1 MTISS
6 TLHWVVRG
14 GIATPDSLQLG
25 YSEHKAVLG
34 LYGFSVQYAP
44 GQTLDALAL
53 AGRFRN
59 AQLSYADANDL
70 AQAVLPLGYAMR
82 LVQSPGH
89 GFHHTFAVLYTANN
103 NMLQSLPRDAAE
115 AISQTF
121 QRMPNPHQM
130 P

>member
-1 MTISS
+1 MLSGS
-6 TLHWVVRG
+6 FNWVVRG
-14 GIATPDSLQLG
+14 GIATADSLQLG
-25 YSEHKAVLG
+25 YSWHRAVPG

-53 AGRFRN
+53 AGRFRHG
-59 AQLSYADANDL
+59 QLSFADL
-70 AQAVLPLGYAMR
+70 AALGQAVQPLGYTIQ

-89 GFHHTFAVLYTANN
+89 GFHHTFAVLYTANGT
-103 NMLQSLPRDAAE
+103 MLQSLPRMAAV
-115 AISQTF
+115 ALSNTF